1 MRKRIV
7 IAGLA
12 LVSLLAAGSVAA
24 SDRWLHVAV
33 DDENGRTTRVRV
45 NVPFSIIERALPV
58 LPDLRDYDIHAHA
71 DLRGRHVKHHD
82 SCIHVNG
89 EEFDLGDLR
98 AVVAGA
104 AAQAEGSWGEYATE
118 DVTVRYS
125 REGPDLRLRVH
136 DQWDDDWTDVT
147 VPMGLAEVIAAQ
159 DEKELDI
166 RPIAQWLVD
175 RGEGELVLVRD
186 ERTRVRVWVDENPE
200 GR

>member
-1 MRKRIV
+1 
-7 IAGLA
+7 
-12 LVSLLAAGSVAA
+12 
-24 SDRWLHVAV
+24 
-33 DDENGRTTRVRV
+33 
-45 NVPFSIIERALPV
+45 
-58 LPDLRDYDIHAHA
+58 
-71 DLRGRHVKHHD
+71 
-82 SCIHVNG
+82 
-89 EEFDLGDLR
+89 
-98 AVVAGA
+98 
-104 AAQAEGSWGEYATE
+104 
-118 DVTVRYS
+118 VRYS